1 MNAKKL
7 KQLPTVAAGVLIVLV
22 VAACAI
28 RLRDDEGQTLPAAS
42 ADHAS
47 DALTA
52 QLAECCSVT
61 YEQKDALSEC
71 RKAWAE
77 KRRQFVGQKAP
88 SASFD
93 KGTPQEGSSLL
104 VPAPKDE
111 SRLSPGYPSIQQFG
125 KE

>member
-7 KQLPTVAAGVLIVLV
+7 KRLPTVAAGVLIVLV

-52 QLAECCSVT
+52 KLAECRSVT

-77 KRRQFVGQKAP
+77 KRRQFLGQKP
-88 SASFD
+88 SASSE
-93 KGTPQEGSSLL
+93 KGNSPEGSSLF
-104 VPAPKDE
+104 VPPKDE
-111 SRLSPGYPSIQQFG
+111 SRLSPGYPPIQQPG